1 MDLLDL
7 EIKDCRVSSNFKDK
21 SIKLWDVS
29 VLSSYISLADSF
41 DEFVRTAFKVEKGS
55 LNFKKGLELLDD
67 YTNLKDDPDFRDTIL
82 YYDDDRLV
90 FSSEFS
96 PFTEY
101 IFSQKGFRAIITKGW
116 EEGVAFSYLR
126 WENCIRLYSPSQ
138 GKSLGKIYLK
148 DDLISKMNIFIE
160 RYSKFHNGKTFIF
173 NGFDKLYVGK

>member
-7 EIKDCRVSSNFKDK
+7 EIKDCRVSSDFKDK

-29 VLSSYISLADSF
+29 VLANYVSLADYF
-41 DEFVRTAFKVEKGS
+41 DELIRTAFKVENS

-67 YTNLKDDPDFRDTIL
+67 YASLKSDPDFRETIL

-96 PFTEY
+96 PFNEY
-101 IFSQKGFRAIITKGW
+101 VFSKKGFRAIITKGW
-116 EEGVAFSYLR
+116 KEGVVFSYLR

-138 GKSLGKIYLK
+138 GKGLGKIYLE

-160 RYSKFHNGKTFIF
+160 RYSKLHNGKTFIF
-173 NGFDKLYVGK
+173 HDYDKLYVGK